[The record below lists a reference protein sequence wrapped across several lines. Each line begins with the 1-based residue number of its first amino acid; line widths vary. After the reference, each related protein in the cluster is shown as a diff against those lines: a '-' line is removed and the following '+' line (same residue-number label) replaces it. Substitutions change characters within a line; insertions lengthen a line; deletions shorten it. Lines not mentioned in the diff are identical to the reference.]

1 MKKLIFVFITA
12 LVCGLTF
19 GQGDK
24 WVDTLDFSEIAGSDT
39 VIWKK
44 DPGSGMY
51 EYGGAWSLDVKY
63 DTLDAD
69 DATISLGGGNHA
81 DSSWN
86 QLDNDD
92 LPFTLDVTTNTAEV
106 NGTSKASVAFY
117 GYYWPFMTVGIKVDP
132 GSVTDSYLIIRW
144 IQNY

>member
-1 MKKLIFVFITA
+1 MKRVTLILAAI

-19 GQGDK
+19 GQQDK
-24 WVDTLDFSEIAGSDT
+24 WVDTLDFSEITGSDT
-39 VIWKK
+39 VIWKA
-44 DPGSGMY
+44 DPASGFY
-51 EYGGAWSLDVKY
+51 EYGGAWSIDIKY

-69 DATISLGGGNHA
+69 DATVSIGGGNHA
-81 DSSWN
+81 DTTWN
-86 QLDNDD
+86 QLDDSN
-92 LPFTLDVTTNTAEV
+92 LPFTLNVTSNAADV
-106 NGTSKASVAFY
+106 NGTSKTSVAFY